1 VDRTLES
8 IIGGCLF
15 LRRKDSEPT
24 IKISSAWFS
33 DCPAASLLA
42 VLLVPNDS
50 YPYYVNEIRGKNF

>member
-1 VDRTLES
+1 M
-8 IIGGCLF
+8 
-15 LRRKDSEPT
+15 RRKDSEPT